1 MHLFEGLTYEDVLG
15 RILERMDKTKLQT
28 REGSYTYDQA
38 APIAMELWRLY
49 LTLDELISAFYID
62 EYSGTYLDA
71 HAKLFAMS
79 RREGTKAACEIALSG
94 RAGAV
99 IPAGTA
105 FFTEDGLEF
114 GLTSDVSLIKGQG
127 RGVLRAAKVGQDY
140 NVAAES
146 VTQVLRS
153 IPGLDSFSTG
163 EAEGGTDP
171 ESDEDLFER
180 IDERRKRPPTS
191 GNPDHYRQ
199 WALSVDGVGDVK
211 VTRVWRGPGTV
222 KVLICGYDRLPV
234 DDTVVECCAAYI
246 ETQRPIGAQ
255 VTVVSAAACPIRVS
269 ARVVLTSSASHA
281 AVGDALRELVR
292 DYLAEAAFR
301 ETVVYANRIGA
312 LLMSI
317 DGVVDYD
324 GLTIN
329 GQDGNLILDP
339 DSVPV
344 LEEVEVL

>member
-1 MHLFEGLTYEDVLG
+1 MSLFEGLTYGDVLG
-15 RILERMDKTKLQT
+15 RILDRMDKTKLQT
-28 REGSYTYDQA
+28 REGSYAYDQA

-49 LTLDELISAFYID
+49 LTLDELVHAFYID
-62 EYSGTYLDA
+62 EYSGPYLDA
-71 HAKLFAMS
+71 HAKLFAMA
-79 RREGTKAACEIALSG
+79 RREGTKAHCEIDLTG
-94 RAGAV
+94 RDGV
-99 IPAGTA
+99 TIPAGTA

-114 GLTSDVSLIKGQG
+114 GLTSDVTLVKGKG
-127 RGVLRAAKVGQDY
+127 LGLLRGAKVGQAY
-140 NVAAES
+140 NVPAES

-153 IPGLDSFSTG
+153 IPGLDSFTAG

-171 ESDEDLFER
+171 EDDEALFRR

-234 DDTVVECCAAYI
+234 DGTVVERCAAYI

-255 VTVVSAAACPIRVS
+255 VTVISAAACPVRVA
-269 ARVVLTSSASHA
+269 ARVILTASASHA
-281 AVGDALRELVR
+281 AVRDRLRELVQA
-292 DYLAEAAFR
+292 YLAEAAFR

-317 DGVVDYD
+317 DGVVDYGSLTVN
-324 GLTIN
+324 GLE
-329 GQDGNLILDP
+329 GNLILDA

-344 LEEVEVL
+344 LEEVEIL

>member
-1 MHLFEGLTYEDVLG
+1 MSLFEGLTYADVLG

-28 REGSYTYDQA
+28 REGSYAYDQA

-62 EYSGTYLDA
+62 EYSGPYLDA

-79 RREGTKAACEIALSG
+79 RREGTKAVCEIILTG
-94 RAGAV
+94 RDGLTV
-99 IPAGTA
+99 PAGTA
-105 FFTEDGLEF
+105 FYTEDGLEF
-114 GLTSDVSLIKGQG
+114 ALTSDVTLERGQG
-127 RGVLRAAKVGQDY
+127 RGLLRGAKVGQAY
-140 NVAAES
+140 NVPAES

-153 IPGLDSFSTG
+153 IPGLDSFTAG

-171 ESDEDLFER
+171 ENDASLFQR

-222 KVLICGYDRLPV
+222 KVLVCGYDRLPV
-234 DDTVVECCAAYI
+234 DAAVVERCAAYI

-255 VTVVSAAACPIRVS
+255 VTVVSAFACPIRV
-269 ARVVLTSSASHA
+269 AVQVILTASASHA
-281 AVGDALRELVR
+281 AVRDRLRELVQT
-292 DYLAEAAFR
+292 YLAQAAFR
-301 ETVVYANRIGA
+301 DTVVYANRIGA

-317 DGVVDYD
+317 DGVVDYNA
-324 GLTIN
+324 LTVN
-329 GQDGNLILDP
+329 GQEENLVLDA